1 MRRTVLAACAAAAL
15 LVLTACGGG
24 ADEPSADAS
33 GTPTPTASSTSSES
47 TSKAPKPTKKPAPA
61 GPVVDV
67 TINGDSVTPNGDRV
81 DAKVGEPVTLNI
93 TSDRAGELHVHST
106 PEQELEYGAGKTT
119 LELTVDTPGVVDV
132 EDHVADVVIVQLEV
146 S

>member
-1 MRRTVLAACAAAAL
+1 MRRPVLAACTATAL
-15 LVLTACGGG
+15 LVLTGCGSGG
-24 ADEPSADAS
+24 DEPSADAS
-33 GTPTPTASSTSSES
+33 STPTASSTPSES
-47 TSKAPKPTKKPAPA
+47 PSTTPKPTKKPAPA

-106 PEQELEYGAGKTT
+106 PEQELEYGAGRTT